1 LFLSSTLVLREE
13 FTRICPSSLSLQKSH
28 NTRSFQVPDT
38 YKAERTISAAFKE
51 QKQIDDVIRRLLD
64 RGVPRDHISVMGRN
78 FQSETRISGFITKK
92 DVILGGL
99 RTGAIFGSLFG
110 SFLSLLTGVGVL
122 FIPFV
127 GSIVAAGPISA
138 VLLGAASGAIAGS
151 AGAGLVSVLTTLGM
165 PEDKAA
171 IYQTRLQAGEFLLM
185 AEVPSDRAG
194 EFQLLLESAGGEEIH
209 TIEKTLARPCA
220 GTCNSPEDLSPEVR
234 SHLSDEAQRTF
245 IERYNAVFNE
255 KNDEFTAENAAW
267 EAVHQQFDEDENGV
281 WSKAK
286 ANV

>member
-1 LFLSSTLVLREE
+1 
-13 FTRICPSSLSLQKSH
+13 
-28 NTRSFQVPDT
+28 
-38 YKAERTISAAFKE
+38 
-51 QKQIDDVIRRLLD
+51 
-64 RGVPRDHISVMGRN
+64 MGRN
-78 FQSETRISGFITKK
+78 FQSETRIAGFISKK

-99 RTGAIFGSLFG
+99 RTGAVFGSLFG

-127 GSIVAAGPISA
+127 GPIVAAGPIGA

-171 IYQTRLQAGEFLLM
+171 IYQTRLQAGEFFVM
-185 AEVPSDRAG
+185 AEVPSDRSG

-209 TIEKTLARPCA
+209 TIEKTLARSCS
-220 GTCNSPEDLSPEVR
+220 GQCNTPEDLSPEVR
-234 SHLSDEAQRTF
+234 AHLSDEAQRTF
-245 IERYNAVFNE
+245 IERYNAVLNE
-255 KNDEFTAENAAW
+255 KSDEFTAEQSAW
-267 EAVHQQFDEDENGV
+267 ETIHQQYDEDENGV

-286 ANV
+286 VKA

>member
-1 LFLSSTLVLREE
+1 MPE
-13 FTRICPSSLSLQKSH
+13 
-28 NTRSFQVPDT
+28 T
-38 YKAERTISAAFKE
+38 YTAERTISAVFKE
-51 QKQIDDVIRRLLD
+51 QKQVDDVIRRLLD
-64 RGVPRDHISVMGRN
+64 RGVSRDHISVLGRN
-78 FQSETRISGFITKK
+78 FQSETRIAGFISKR

-127 GSIVAAGPISA
+127 GPIVAAGPIGA

-171 IYQTRLQAGEFLLM
+171 IYQTRLQAGEFLVM
-185 AEVPSDRAG
+185 AEVPGDRSG
-194 EFQLLLESAGGEEIH
+194 EFQLLIESAGGEEVH
-209 TIEKTLARPCA
+209 TIETTLARA
-220 GTCNSPEDLSPEVR
+220 AIGSINTPEDLSPEIR
-234 SHLSDEAQRTF
+234 SHLSVEAQRTF
-245 IERYNAVFNE
+245 IEHYNSVLNQT
-255 KNDEFTAENAAW
+255 NDQTKAEHAAW
-267 EAVHQQFDEDENGV
+267 DTVHQQYDEDENGIF
-281 WSKAK
+281 SKAK

>member
-1 LFLSSTLVLREE
+1 MPEVY
-13 FTRICPSSLSLQKSH
+13 Q
-28 NTRSFQVPDT
+28 
-38 YKAERTISAAFKE
+38 AERTISAVLKE
-51 QKQIDDVIRRLLD
+51 QQQIDQAIRRLLD

-78 FQSETRISGFITKK
+78 FQSETRISGFITKR

-127 GSIVAAGPISA
+127 GPIVAAGPISA
-138 VLLGAASGAIAGS
+138 LLLGAASGAIAGS
-151 AGAGLVSVLTTLGM
+151 AGAGLVSALTAWGM

-185 AEVPSDRAG
+185 TEVPGDRVG
-194 EFQLLLESAGGEEIH
+194 EFQLLLESIGAEEIH
-209 TIEKTLARPCA
+209 TTDKTLTHPCP
-220 GTCNSPEDLSPEVR
+220 GPCNSPDDLSPEVR
-234 SHLSDEAQRTF
+234 SHLSQEAQRTF
-245 IERYNAVFNE
+245 IERYNAILDE
-255 KNDEFTAENAAW
+255 TSDEFTAEQAAW
-267 EAVHQQFDEDENGV
+267 ESVHQQFDEDEKGV

-286 ANV
+286 VNV

>member
-1 LFLSSTLVLREE
+1 
-13 FTRICPSSLSLQKSH
+13 
-28 NTRSFQVPDT
+28 VPEA
-38 YKAERTISAAFKE
+38 YKAERTISAVFKE

-78 FQSETRISGFITKK
+78 FQSETRIAGFITKR

-127 GSIVAAGPISA
+127 GPIVAAGPISA
-138 VLLGAASGAIAGS
+138 LLLGAASGAIAGS

-171 IYQTRLQAGEFLLM
+171 IYQTRLQAGEFLLL
-185 AEVPSDRAG
+185 AEIPSDRTG
-194 EFQLLLESAGGEEIH
+194 EFQLLLESAGGEEIN
-209 TIEKTLARPCA
+209 TIEKTLPHPCP
-220 GTCNSPEDLSPEVR
+220 GICNSADDLSPEVR
-234 SHLSDEAQRTF
+234 THLSPEAQRIF
-245 IERYNAVFNE
+245 MQRYNTALNE
-255 KNDEFTAENAAW
+255 NMDEFTSEQMAW
-267 EAVHQQFDEDENGV
+267 DEVHKQFDEDENGV
-281 WSKAK
+281 WSKVK
-286 ANV
+286 VLR